1 LLVSLSSA
9 SLNFSAW
16 PLFMDAFSRFISSVG
31 VSPLMKPDDSSRR
44 MGNLP
49 RRTSMSASVRMACG
63 VPLLLGSGSGRFSGC
78 GDSGMY
84 PSSSSDSGGDP
95 KIFALARCL
104 LFCRKSLSLTFSIF
118 LRKF

>member
-1 LLVSLSSA
+1 
-9 SLNFSAW
+9 
-16 PLFMDAFSRFISSVG
+16 
-31 VSPLMKPDDSSRR
+31 
-44 MGNLP
+44 
-49 RRTSMSASVRMACG
+49 MACG
-63 VPLLLGSGSGRFSGC
+63 VPLLLGSGSGRFSVC

-95 KIFALARCL
+95 KIFALTRGL